1 MVPLA
6 ILDDFSN
13 NGIKPFVMNARNSHL
28 ELIAKM
34 HPIRV
39 ENNASFLADLDHLQQ
54 PEDLLSDDF
63 GSWDQS
69 KTATEK
75 YL

>member
-1 MVPLA
+1 MQEIPTWNWL
-6 ILDDFSN
+6 L
-13 NGIKPFVMNARNSHL
+13 KRTQFVS
-28 ELIAKM
+28 
-34 HPIRV
+34 
-39 ENNASFLADLDHLQQ
+39 NNASFLADLDHLQQ
-54 PEDLLSDDF
+54 PEDLLSDDL